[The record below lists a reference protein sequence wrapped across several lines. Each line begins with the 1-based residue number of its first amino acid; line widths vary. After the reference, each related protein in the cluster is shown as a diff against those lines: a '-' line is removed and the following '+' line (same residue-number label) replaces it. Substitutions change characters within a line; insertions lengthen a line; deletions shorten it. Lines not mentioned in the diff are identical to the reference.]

1 MMVCV
6 MRGECELTQME
17 QVVMVMGGQVAVN
30 GADDLRTQLARRI
43 ANRDWVGVG
52 FIERSKK

>member
-1 MMVCV
+1 MI
-6 MRGECELTQME
+6 Q
-17 QVVMVMGGQVAVN
+17 GGQAAVN
-30 GADDLRTQLARRI
+30 GADNLRTQLAQRI